1 MAGTVAS
8 LSSLSVSY
16 WAIRKRLHAREIYRD
31 KRTNDGRNAPEASEA
46 A

>member
-8 LSSLSVSY
+8 LSSLSVSS

-31 KRTNDGRNAPEASEA
+31 RRTNDGRDAPEAPEA